1 MEENKKPKKTR
12 GISRPACLAII
23 LAAGMIGL
31 TGLYLLGRT
40 YLGGR
45 NKMVI
50 NFLRNPG
57 KYPEYEVEA
66 LSRCGDA
73 PFLMPSKGFVGYL
86 WGDSFKLFN
95 RHQGIDIFAGTEAG
109 KTPVYAPYDGFV
121 TREEGWKSSL
131 IIRIPQDPL
140 DPTRQIWLYMTH
152 LADPE
157 GNSYIDSAFP
167 PGTRE
172 KPVFA
177 GDLLGFQGNYSGDP
191 ARPVGVHLH
200 FSIVRDDGS
209 GKYLNELE
217 IANTLDPTAYIGFE
231 LNGKNL
237 GKSEIPLCQP

>member
-157 GNSYIDSAFP
+157 GNSYIDGAFP